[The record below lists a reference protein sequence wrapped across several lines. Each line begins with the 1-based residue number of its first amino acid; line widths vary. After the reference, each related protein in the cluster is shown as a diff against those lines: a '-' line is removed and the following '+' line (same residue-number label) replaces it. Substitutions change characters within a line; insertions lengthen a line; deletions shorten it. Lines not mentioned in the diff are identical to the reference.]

1 MAALDHLD
9 LPGRSAKLAQG
20 AIPPP
25 AGSVDWLEGSSM
37 LYDLIVIGGG
47 VAGEK
52 GAAQAAYFG
61 KRVALIEQSPV
72 LGGAVANT
80 SIPFKALRETALYL
94 AGFRTRNLR
103 GIDIQLKERPTLRD
117 FMSQEHALVRD
128 FRFKVA
134 NNLDQHD
141 VDIFPGRA
149 SFVDPHTVKVEHL
162 RRPPTLLSAEVILIA
177 CGSRPYRPPPF
188 DRKIEGIYDSNT
200 FMHANCMPR
209 RLAIVGGGP
218 IGCEYASILSLLG
231 CSVTLIDGNDAFLP
245 FLDSEVSTLLQQSL
259 SETGVDMLLA
269 SRVESVSG
277 GPPFTLALDHGQ
289 VVEADTI
296 VVAAGRTGNTD
307 GLALENAGLA
317 ADARGLLTV
326 NERFQTAQPH
336 IRAAGDV
343 IGFPALAS
351 TSMEQARMAM
361 IHAFDLKYRQQT
373 ASLRPYGIYT
383 IPECSMVGATEDS
396 AQREGTRYVAGRA
409 RYRDNARGGII
420 GDDAGFLKLIFAAD
434 DMRLIGAHMLGEQA
448 IELINIG
455 LLSMETG
462 GTFQTFI
469 DACFNFPSLA
479 ELYKYATYDA
489 MKRRQQG
496 RMQGIEL
503 AAAQV
508 GREDLSGSRIAGT
521 AGLPPA

>member
-1 MAALDHLD
+1 MQLSGQTV
-9 LPGRSAKLAQG
+9 GRLG
-20 AIPPP
+20 
-25 AGSVDWLEGSSM
+25 GTSVR
-37 LYDLIVIGGG
+37 YDLIVIGGG

-52 GAAQAAYFG
+52 AAAQAAYFG
-61 KRVALIEQSPV
+61 KRVALVEQSPA
-72 LGGAVANT
+72 LGGAVGNT

-103 GIDIQLKERPTLRD
+103 GIDIQLKERSTLRD

-134 NNLDQHD
+134 SNLDHHD
-141 VDIFPGRA
+141 VDVFPGHA
-149 SFVDPHTVKVEHL
+149 SFVDPHTIKVEHL
-162 RRPPTLLSAEVILIA
+162 RRPPTFLSAEVILIA
-177 CGSRPYRPPPF
+177 CGSRPYRPKPF
-188 DRKIEGIYDSNT
+188 DRKVEGVYDSNT

-218 IGCEYASILSLLG
+218 IGCEYASILALLG

-245 FLDSEVSTLLQQSL
+245 FLDSEVANLLQQSL
-259 SETGVDMLLA
+259 SETGVDLLLA
-269 SRVESVSG
+269 RRVESVSA
-277 GPPFTLALDHGQ
+277 GPPFTLALDDGQ
-289 VVEADTI
+289 EVEADTV
-296 VVAAGRTGNTD
+296 VVAAGRTGNTE

-317 ADARGLLTV
+317 ADARGLLKV

-336 IRAAGDV
+336 ILAAGDV

-373 ASLRPYGIYT
+373 AMLRPYGIYT
-383 IPECSMVGATEDS
+383 IPECSMVGTTEDG
-396 AQREGTRYVAGRA
+396 AQRDGIGYVVGRA

-420 GDDAGFLKLIFAAD
+420 GDDAGFLKLVFAAD

-455 LLSMETG
+455 LLAMERG
-462 GTFQTFI
+462 ATFQTFI

-496 RMQGIEL
+496 RMRGIEL

-508 GREDLSGSRIAGT
+508 GREDGSGSRIAGT